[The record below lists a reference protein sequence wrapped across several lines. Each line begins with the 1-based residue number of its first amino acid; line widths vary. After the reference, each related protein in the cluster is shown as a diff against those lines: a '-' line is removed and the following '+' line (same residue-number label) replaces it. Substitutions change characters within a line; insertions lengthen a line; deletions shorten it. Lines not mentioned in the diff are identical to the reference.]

1 MTIDPTIAWTASLV
15 LAAIFIASAAMKF
28 ADLDEFRGA
37 LESYRIAPSV
47 FEPLLTLA
55 IPLVELFAAIGLM
68 FTNLRAE
75 AAIALLVLLSIFSAA
90 IAINLLRGR
99 VYIDCGCFGPAL
111 RQKISW
117 WLAARNCALAVFAIV
132 AAVPA
137 SPRDLGALDLVT
149 IALGAATLAILY
161 AAVNYLLANAPRL
174 AALETSNA

>member
-15 LAAIFIASAAMKF
+15 LAAIFVASAAMKF

-37 LESYRIAPSV
+37 LEGYRIAPAIL
-47 FEPLLTLA
+47 EPALTIA
-55 IPLVELFAAIGLM
+55 IPIVEIFAAIGLM
-68 FTNLRAE
+68 FTHWLTE
-75 AAIALLVLLSIFSAA
+75 AAIAVLVLLAIFSAA

-117 WLAARNCALAVFAIV
+117 WLVARNASLAALAII

-137 SPRDLGALDLVT
+137 SSRDLSALDFVT
-149 IALGAATLAILY
+149 IALGATTLAILY
-161 AAVNYLLANAPRL
+161 AAANYLLANAPRL
-174 AALETSNA
+174 AALEMSDA